1 MNSHA
6 QLLERAMLEKIDQSH
21 FVIKLFPEEG
31 ICIIWG
37 NFLLWYDA
45 EGVLKRVSLASA
57 TSALG
62 YSASSVPSCVIW
74 NICWISPP
82 SCIIQPLAAHIYK
95 NRRNKAI
102 SNPNEILGRLEPRF
116 SIWTTV
122 FENCRV
128 IQIVGKNQGCRRI
141 FGRRQKVSLASAGN
155 WQICEM

>member
-95 NRRNKAI
+95 NHRNKAI
-102 SNPNEILGRLEPRF
+102 SNPNEILGRAQIQHMDN
-116 SIWTTV
+116 SIWKLPRDS
-122 FENCRV
+122 NCRQKSRV
-128 IQIVGKNQGCRRI
+128 LKGIWLREK
-141 FGRRQKVSLASAGN
+141 GRRQKVSG
-155 WQICEM
+155 I